1 MAEVM
6 RGKLLFLMYIF
17 SNTVLARGGRGGRGI
32 VGIPKPRDMS
42 QFPSCN
48 TCVVFIGC
56 CATNYKSIG
65 LCEHNT
71 SFKSS
76 VALRKCQCGLSRM
89 FN

>member
-17 SNTVLARGGRGGRGI
+17 SNTVLARGGGEI

-42 QFPSCN
+42 QFPSRN
-48 TCVVFIGC
+48 TCVVFICC

>member
-6 RGKLLFLMYIF
+6 RGKLLFLMYVF
-17 SNTVLARGGRGGRGI
+17 SNTVLARRKKI
-32 VGIPKPRDMS
+32 VGMPKPSDMS

-76 VALRKCQCGLSRM
+76 VALRKCQCGLSRT